1 MTRRRIPYLYTLS
14 VALLISSGLAVLTQV
29 SSAPQG
35 PSLWPNER
43 PFSIATANPLLVFE
57 PYEGQAGP
65 AFDFVSRG
73 HGYSVLLGPDRMVI
87 NVRGSERGTYGSVE
101 MKLVGGNAQAGAQ
114 ALEPLESKTNYLI
127 GNDRSQW
134 RTDVPNF
141 GRVEFDDVY
150 PGIDL
155 VYYNSRRS
163 SRPSQDKSLEYDFVV
178 SPGADA
184 SVIQL
189 SFDGI
194 DELSIDAR
202 GDLLLE
208 TAAGEVRHRKPFVYQ
223 EIAGVIRRVGG
234 RYALDREKLVSF
246 ELGAYDPSHTLII
259 DPTID
264 ASSFRGGDGMDVG
277 NDITIDNGGNGY
289 IVGYTL
295 GNFPT
300 TSGAFDPTPNG
311 LSDCFVTKLGG
322 GPEPGFSTLVG
333 GTGEEECTDAAVD
346 SQGNVWLTG
355 FSSST
360 DYPQFPVAPPAP
372 PTPPGFNSVLTAI
385 NPDGNDLLF
394 SMVTGGMG
402 GEDGLAIDL
411 VELDLVSE
419 PPLIVVGK
427 TDRTFSTDFPVTS
440 DALMGEHGGGFF
452 DGFAEL
458 CLFEVDAKTS
468 EVTMLD
474 RSAGYLGG
482 PGEDF
487 ANSIQIVDT
496 QLDSDSLRVR
506 SLLGMTT
513 STAGL
518 PTSGQEYRAG
528 LDAHVGYY
536 QTELRLDETEGAPW
550 TVIAEDSRY
559 VGGSGDDRL
568 EDIDL
573 STDLDA
579 FGVLTSTDSPDLD
592 TSFDAIFQNNPGG
605 AETMSPRRFRFSVG
619 FRFLDPAPK
628 GDGDDSEGEW
638 STYLGTSGTDTG
650 KAIAFDR
657 NGCVVVVGS
666 TTSPNYP
673 VTDDAPQTEYG
684 GGPTDAVVTR
694 ICDNGTRIDMSTYLG
709 GPGADVANGVVI
721 GPLDQ
726 IVVAAPAGAGFPTT
740 PGSAQ
745 PGFGGGAGDAFV
757 TRIQQAFVANAGL
770 VSSAKF
776 SQAEGG
782 GISPQEILSEFGAF
796 VGPDPAVGLMFDQD
810 GRVLRE
816 IGGTSVL
823 VNGAA
828 VPMVSASQ
836 FQTSFI
842 APGDL
847 LFGKGVGE
855 NSATVQFVVDG
866 DPSNT
871 ITVPVVPANPGLY
884 SLDASGTGQGAILN
898 PDFSV
903 NGPGNPAPSDSFI
916 SVFGTGGGAVDPPC
930 PDGEVGPSA
939 EPLPRL
945 QLPNRAVVDG
955 EEAQVLFAGSA
966 PQLVCGAN
974 QYVVVPAGN
983 PTGPAVTVQICVAD
997 ACSNVVTAAF
1007 E

>member
-1 MTRRRIPYLYTLS
+1 MTCRRIPYLYTLS
-14 VALLISSGLAVLTQV
+14 VALLISSGLAVLTWV

-35 PSLWPNER
+35 PSLWPNEP
-43 PFSIATANPLLVFE
+43 PFTIATVNPLLVFE
-57 PYEGQAGP
+57 PYESQAGA

-73 HGYSVLLGPDRMVI
+73 HGYSVLLGPDRMVM
-87 NVRGSERGTYGSVE
+87 NVRGGKRGAYRSVE
-101 MKLVGGNAQAGAQ
+101 MKVVGGNAQAEAQ
-114 ALEPLESKTNYLI
+114 ALGPLESKTNYLI

-141 GRVEFDDVY
+141 GRVKFSEVY

-155 VYYNSRRS
+155 VYYDSRKGRQPTHGK
-163 SRPSQDKSLEYDFVV
+163 RLEYDFVV
-178 SPGADA
+178 SPGVDPA
-184 SVIQL
+184 VIRL
-189 SFDGI
+189 GFDGVE
-194 DELSIDAR
+194 ELSVGPE

-208 TAAGEVRHRKPFVYQ
+208 TPAGQLRHHKPFVYQ
-223 EIAGVIRRVGG
+223 QIAGVTKRVGG
-234 RYALDREKLVSF
+234 RYVLSQESLVSF
-246 ELGAYDPSHTLII
+246 ELGAYDPSHALII

-264 ASSFRGGDGMDVG
+264 DSGFFGGDDFDMGASIAIDAQG
-277 NDITIDNGGNGY
+277 NTY
-289 IVGYTL
+289 IIGSTSGSY
-295 GNFPT
+295 PT
-300 TSGAFDPTPNG
+300 TPGAFDFTLDGP
-311 LSDCFVTKLGG
+311 SDCFVTKLNSDGSAPVYSTVIGG
-322 GPEPGFSTLVG
+322 N
-333 GTGEEECTDAAVD
+333 GEKEGAGIAVD
-346 SQGNVWLTG
+346 SNGNAYTTG
-355 FSSST
+355 FSNSPN
-360 DYPQFPVAPPAP
+360 YPQFPPVPPPPPA
-372 PTPPGFNSVLTAI
+372 GFNSFLTVV
-385 NPDGNDLLF
+385 NPDGTDLLF
-394 SMVTGGMG
+394 SGITGGSG

-419 PPLIVVGK
+419 PPLIVVG
-427 TDRTFSTDFPVTS
+427 TTGQTFSTDFPVTS

-452 DGFAEL
+452 DAFGEISA
-458 CLFEVDAKTS
+458 FERDPETGALTLRGRS
-468 EVTMLD
+468 VT
-474 RSAGYLGG
+474 YLGG
-482 PGEDF
+482 DGEDSGN
-487 ANSIQIVDT
+487 AIQIVDT
-496 QLDSDSLRVR
+496 ELINDSLRVR
-506 SLLGMTT
+506 SLAGLTT
-513 STAGL
+513 STPDL
-518 PTSGQEYRAG
+518 PTSGQEHVAG
-528 LDAHVGYY
+528 LDAYIAYY
-536 QTELRLDETEGAPW
+536 QTELRLNETVGAPW
-550 TVIAEDSRY
+550 FVIPEDSRY
-559 VGGSGDDRL
+559 IAGSGNDRL
-568 EDIDL
+568 EHIAL
-573 STDLDA
+573 SADGDA
-579 FGVLTSTDSPDLD
+579 FGVLTSTSSTDLTTSPDAVF
-592 TSFDAIFQNNPGG
+592 SNNPGG
-605 AETMSPRRFRFSVG
+605 VETMSPRVFRLTPG

-673 VTDDAPQTEYG
+673 VTDAAPQTEYG

-726 IVVAAPAGAGFPTT
+726 IVVAGTAGAGFPTT

-745 PGFGGGAGDAFV
+745 PDFGGGAGDAFV
-757 TRIQQAFVANAGL
+757 TSIQQTFVANAGL

-776 SQAEGG
+776 SQGEGG

-796 VGPDPAVGLMFDQD
+796 VGPEAAVGLMFDQA
-810 GRVLRE
+810 GNVLRE

-823 VNGAA
+823 VNGGA

-871 ITVPVVPANPGLY
+871 ITIPVVPANPGIY
-884 SLDASGTGQGAILN
+884 TPDFSVTGQGAILN

-945 QLPNRAVVDG
+945 QLPNRALVDG

-974 QYVVVPAGN
+974 QYVVAPAGN